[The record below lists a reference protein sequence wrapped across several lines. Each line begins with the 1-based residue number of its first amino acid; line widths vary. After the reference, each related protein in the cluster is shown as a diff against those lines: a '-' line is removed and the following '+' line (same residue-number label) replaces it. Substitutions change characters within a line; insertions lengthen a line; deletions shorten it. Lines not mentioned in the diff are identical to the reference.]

1 MAKKSKLSYLVVT
14 HDSVILLD
22 NECEVTGSLDLAGEI
37 GGTKIESLISGEA
50 LSEIDSLLQGKKG
63 KLVVESDGIAR
74 AVRSSKWK
82 GSIEVKFPSRGG
94 RKVRREAAGRDLP
107 AGLLDLAR
115 NTATKRVRE
124 SFQSWDRL
132 VVQAVSSIEEH
143 DRSMANLY
151 AHCREWYGLHFP
163 ELERIIKN
171 ERLFSEVI
179 IAWDPRS
186 GEDPP
191 GEPELSGDRI
201 RKIQRAV
208 DDTSAG
214 GLNQAD
220 LEAVREI
227 AKSIVYLD
235 ERKTKILE
243 YLTRIMGEQ
252 APSLTRVAEAGI
264 GARLIA
270 RAGSIRKLAL
280 MPSTSVQTLGA
291 EKALFRHITKGAKPP
306 KHGIIFQHPLVRNS
320 PKQIRGKVSSAL
332 ASRISLAA
340 RADYIKG
347 ENMGEELRSSLDSTV
362 KRLRQEAG

>member
-1 MAKKSKLSYLVVT
+1 LAKKSKRSYLVVT
-14 HDSVILLD
+14 HDSVLLLD
-22 NECEVTGSLDLAGEI
+22 NESEVKGSLDLQGET
-37 GGTKIESLISGEA
+37 GGAKIESLTSGET
-50 LSEIDSLLQGKKG
+50 LPEIDSLLAGKKG
-63 KLVVESDGIAR
+63 RLVVESDGIAR
-74 AVRSSKWK
+74 AVRSSGWR

-94 RKVRREAAGRDLP
+94 RKVRSEM
-107 AGLLDLAR
+107 AGLPRGIVDLAR
-115 NTATKRVRE
+115 NTSTKKVRE

-179 IAWDPRS
+179 VAWDPRS
-186 GEDPP
+186 GEDYP
-191 GEPELSGDRI
+191 GEPELSRDRI
-201 RKIQRAV
+201 RKIQRAA

-214 GLNQAD
+214 GLNQFD
-220 LEAVREI
+220 LDAVREI
-227 AKSIVYLD
+227 ARSIVYLD
-235 ERKTKILE
+235 ERKSKILE

-362 KRLRQEAG
+362 KRLRREAG